1 LKEGDSLYAAHMKA
15 CLNEAIQMDDPY
27 LQAEFGRWYSEMLN
41 SLNQKELAVQYAISS
56 LKLQEYLGLE
66 HFPAVAQFYLWL
78 GESLM
83 VTDYLADAEVY
94 LHKGLLLAQK
104 DSLVRKEN
112 IMFTYNNLGII
123 HRRTKDHDSALY
135 YFDKLQAISAT
146 IGRPDWVEIA
156 HRNRMLS
163 LVETG
168 KLDSAETEAGNLL
181 QKSRATNNIADEMY
195 AAEMLGNIACAR
207 KDYTT
212 ALVYLLNSKK
222 LNGGKNQRALSR
234 VHDKLA
240 TCYEALNQPEK
251 ALPYLKALRR
261 YNDSVNR
268 VKVNYNSRFLA
279 IKADYEKEQWAF
291 RQLADE
297 AQSAIRA
304 RNTGIA
310 ILAGLSL
317 LGIFFLHK
325 RHRKVQRLQHKAAE
339 HLEQYKAEMISKNE
353 QLEELITSLQKQQN
367 RQMDTQRIEELSRQ
381 MILTD
386 DDWQNFKQLFEQT
399 YPSFFNQLKIQAP
412 GITEA
417 EQRMAALI
425 RIQLNTRQIAAMQ
438 GISAD
443 SVHKTRQRLRLRF
456 NTDSTAE
463 LENII
468 AAI

>member
-1 LKEGDSLYAAHMKA
+1 
-15 CLNEAIQMDDPY
+15 
-27 LQAEFGRWYSEMLN
+27 
-41 SLNQKELAVQYAISS
+41 
-56 LKLQEYLGLE
+56 
-66 HFPAVAQFYLWL
+66 
-78 GESLM
+78 M

-94 LHKGLLLAQK
+94 LHKGLHLAKK

-123 HRRTKDHDSALY
+123 HRRTKEHDSALY
-135 YFDKLQAISAT
+135 YFDKLQAISAS
-146 IGRPDWVEIA
+146 ISRPDWGEIA
-156 HRNRMLS
+156 HRNRMQS

-168 KLDSAETEAGNLL
+168 RLDSAEAEAKNLF
-181 QKSRATNNIADEMY
+181 QKSRAAKNPDDEMY
-195 AAEMLGNIACAR
+195 AAEMLGKIAFAR
-207 KDYTT
+207 RDYQQ
-212 ALVYLLNSKK
+212 ALAHLLYSKK

-234 VHDKLA
+234 VNEKLA
-240 TCYEALNQPEK
+240 TCYEALHQPEK
-251 ALPYLKALRR
+251 AYDCLKELRR

-268 VKVNYNSRFLA
+268 EKVNYNSRFLA

-304 RNTGIA
+304 RNTGIG
-310 ILAGLSL
+310 ILSGLSL

-353 QLEELITSLQKQQN
+353 QLEELITSLQQQQN
-367 RQMDTQRIEELSRQ
+367 RQTNTQRIEELSRQ

-399 YPSFFNQLKIQAP
+399 YPSFFNQLKVKAP

-425 RIQLNTRQIAAMQ
+425 RIQLNTKQVAAMQ

-443 SVHKTRQRLRLRF
+443 SVHKTRQRLRQRF
-456 NTDSTAE
+456 GTDSTTE